1 MNHVNRKAT
10 TVKYNRL
17 RTIITLFSAG
27 LICLTFSACWLYSF
41 KGTLPPDI
49 KNIAIPIFTD
59 RTAEFNI
66 QQTVT
71 DKIRLGFIKENM
83 LKLVEEDNA
92 HSVLY
97 GTILSIDDR
106 PLVYTESTAGESV
119 TEYRLTIKIEI
130 EWYDKVNSRSIF
142 KKQFVGYSEY
152 DPTGASDLTRDTALT
167 ESISQII
174 EDIMN
179 SILADW

>member
-1 MNHVNRKAT
+1 MKFHHLRFL
-10 TVKYNRL
+10 VK
-17 RTIITLFSAG
+17 
-27 LICLTFSACWLYSF
+27 LIPVAAVCLNFSACWLYSF

-49 KNIAIPIFTD
+49 KNIAIPIFAD

-71 DKIRLGFIKENM
+71 DKIRFSFIKENL

-97 GTILSIDDR
+97 GTITNIDDK
-106 PLVYTESTAGESV
+106 PLVYTENESSGESV
-119 TEYRLTIKIEI
+119 TEYRVTISIEI
-130 EWYDKVNSRSIF
+130 EWYDNVNRRSVF

-152 DPTGASDLTRDTALT
+152 DPTGASGRTRESALSEAVEEIT
-167 ESISQII
+167 E
-174 EDIMN
+174 DVMN
-179 SILADW
+179 TILADW

>member
-1 MNHVNRKAT
+1 MKFKPVSSTLK
-10 TVKYNRL
+10 
-17 RTIITLFSAG
+17 IIPAVL
-27 LICLTFSACWLYSF
+27 LCLTFSACWLYSF

-49 KNIAIPIFTD
+49 KNIAIPIFAD

-71 DKIRLGFIKENM
+71 DKIRLTFIKENL
-83 LKLVEEDNA
+83 LKLVEEENA

-97 GTILSIDDR
+97 GTIVSIDDK
-106 PLVYTESTAGESV
+106 PLVYTESESTGESD
-119 TEYRLTIKIEI
+119 TEYRVTIKIEI
-130 EWYDKVNSRSIF
+130 EWFDKVNNRSVF

-152 DPTGASDLTRDTALT
+152 DPTGATASTRDMALS
-167 ESISQII
+167 EAIEQIT

-179 SILADW
+179 AILSDW